1 LRIPVNPDH
10 PEPRKIT
17 RAANAVRAGE
27 VIAYPTDT
35 VYGLGC
41 DIHQKKAI
49 DRIYQMKQMK
59 KDKPVAFLCPDLAD
73 IARYAVVD
81 NQTYRILKRGT
92 PGPFTFILNA
102 TREVPKILMMSRK
115 QVGIRVPAHPV
126 AQALLAE
133 LGHPLLSTSAT
144 FGEETFMDPADIAE
158 RFRQIDMILDAGW
171 GNMTP
176 STVIDLTGDSPHV
189 VREGAGD
196 WTALF

>member
-10 PEPRKIT
+10 PEPRKIS
-17 RAANAVRAGE
+17 RAADAVRAGE

-41 DIHQKKAI
+41 DIHQKKSI

-59 KDKPVAFLCPDLAD
+59 KDKPVAFLCPDLSE
-73 IARYAVVD
+73 IARYAIVD

-102 TREVPKILMMSRK
+102 TREVPKILMMKRK

-126 AQALLAE
+126 ARALLEE
-133 LGHPLLSTSAT
+133 LGHPIVSTSAT
-144 FGEETFMDPADIAE
+144 FGDETLMDPADIAA
-158 RFRQIDMILDAGW
+158 RFRQVELILDAGW
-171 GNMTP
+171 GNLTP
-176 STVIDLTGDSPHV
+176 STVIDLTGDVPEV
-189 VREGAGD
+189 MREGAGD
-196 WTALF
+196 ATTLF

>member
-10 PEPRKIT
+10 PEPRKIA
-17 RAANAVRAGE
+17 RAADAVRAGE

-41 DIHQKKAI
+41 DINQKKSI

-59 KDKPVAFLCPDLAD
+59 KDKPIAFLCPDLSD
-73 IARYAVVD
+73 IARYGVVD

-102 TREVPKILMMSRK
+102 TREVPKILTMKRK

-126 AQALLAE
+126 AQALLEE
-133 LGHPLLSTSAT
+133 LGHPLVSTSAT
-144 FGEETFMDPADIAE
+144 FGDETFMDPADIAA
-158 RFRQIDMILDAGW
+158 RFRQLDLILDAGW
-171 GNMTP
+171 GNLTP
-176 STVIDLTGDSPHV
+176 STVVDLTGDTPDII
-189 VREGAGD
+189 REGAGD
-196 WTALF
+196 ASTLF

>member
-1 LRIPVNPDH
+1 MRVPVNPNH
-10 PEPRKIT
+10 PEPRKIR
-17 RAANAVRAGE
+17 RAADAIRAGE

-41 DIHQKKAI
+41 DIQQKKAI
-49 DRIYQMKQMK
+49 ARIYQMKGMPK
-59 KDKPVAFLCPDLAD
+59 EKPVAFLCPDLSD

-81 NQTYRILKRGT
+81 NTTYRILKRGT

-102 TREVPKILMMSRK
+102 TREVPKILTMKRK

-126 AQALLAE
+126 ARALLEE

-144 FGEETFMDPADIAE
+144 WEEETFMDPADIAA
-158 RFRQIDMILDAGW
+158 RFRNVDLILDAGW
-171 GNMTP
+171 GDLTL
-176 STVIDLTGDSPHV
+176 STVVDLTGDEIEV

-196 WTALF
+196 VATLF